1 LWGHAAVAVTKIAI
15 AVEMDTIRVI
25 ELQITQLSFV
35 VWNASDAQETQTGA
49 KRLKRLSKNAA

>member
-1 LWGHAAVAVTKIAI
+1 MTKIAI